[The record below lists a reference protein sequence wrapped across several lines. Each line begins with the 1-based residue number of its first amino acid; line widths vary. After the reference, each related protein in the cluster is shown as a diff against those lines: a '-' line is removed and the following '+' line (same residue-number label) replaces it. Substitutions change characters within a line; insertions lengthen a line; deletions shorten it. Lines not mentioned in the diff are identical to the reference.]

1 MLIVLTTTSDK
12 AAAESLAQKIIE
24 AKLAACV
31 QISSPITSFYVW
43 ENALQKDSEYQ
54 LFIKTLPEK
63 FDELRDFIQS
73 NHSYETPE
81 VVAISAEK
89 VSEDYLNWVKES
101 IKP

>member
-1 MLIVLTTTSDK
+1 MLLVLTTTPDK
-12 AAAESLAQKIIE
+12 TEAETLAQKIVE

-31 QISSPITSFYVW
+31 QISAPITSYYVW
-43 ENALQKDSEYQ
+43 ENALQKDSEHQ

-63 FDELRDFIQS
+63 FDELKGFIQA

-81 VVAISAEK
+81 IVALPAEK
-89 VSEDYLNWVKES
+89 VSEDYLNWIKNN